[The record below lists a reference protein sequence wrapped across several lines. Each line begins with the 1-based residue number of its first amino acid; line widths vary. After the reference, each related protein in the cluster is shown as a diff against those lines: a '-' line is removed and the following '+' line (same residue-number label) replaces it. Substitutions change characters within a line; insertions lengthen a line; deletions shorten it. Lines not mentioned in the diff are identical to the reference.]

1 MLAYLFTL
9 VSSCKYQELLLRM
22 LRKYLWNDYMLNDET
37 PESISVTLRLAIIT
51 EKPMNK
57 GMQVIYESMRVKC
70 AKLFLVGFFFLFF
83 LRDAE
88 SCMKFEYGGNCKTS
102 NPFVTTC
109 CEHEC
114 SGENQG

>member
-1 MLAYLFTL
+1 MIACDAHMHTRFSEDSDASVHSMLDA
-9 VSSCKYQELLLRM
+9 
-22 LRKYLWNDYMLNDET
+22 
-37 PESISVTLRLAIIT
+37 A
-51 EKPMNK
+51 MNK

-88 SCMKFEYGGNCKTS
+88 SCIKFEYGGNCKTS

>member
-70 AKLFLVGFFFLFF
+70 AKLFLVGFLV
-83 LRDAE
+83 LR
-88 SCMKFEYGGNCKTS
+88 
-102 NPFVTTC
+102 
-109 CEHEC
+109 
-114 SGENQG
+114 QIWW

>member
-9 VSSCKYQELLLRM
+9 VSSCKYQGLLLRM

-57 GMQVIYESMRVKC
+57 GIDDDVRVKH
-70 AKLFLVGFFFLFF
+70 KPNRIV
-83 LRDAE
+83 
-88 SCMKFEYGGNCKTS
+88 
-102 NPFVTTC
+102 
-109 CEHEC
+109 
-114 SGENQG
+114 